1 MGSVGA
7 VPVGIGVP
15 GGGSPLFRGPRG
27 GERGGPYRRRGP
39 WGAVLPFG
47 GFWAVLMGIGV
58 RRGWAVLP
66 YFVFI
71 WGLSLYILGS
81 RGLCVGFPGGFLSL
95 RYFSGG
101 GPCGTGDARSAPQR
115 GPTAR
120 PWECGLRGPRR
131 GGAAVPRRAALLWGR
146 RFAPFRC
153 APPPPPRRNS
163 GPGAERNSPAPPR
176 GPAPPVPGTPT
187 PPQNRPWRVGLRAA
201 AVPERRWALPARG
214 RCSERCAAAAPYVR
228 LRADRGVQQKDA
240 ASAAPQSERGPKNV
254 PRDGTPLP

>member
-15 GGGSPLFRGPRG
+15 GGGPPLFRGPRG

-153 APPPPPRRNS
+153 APPLPPAGTPGRGRSETLPPPPAAPHLPCRERRRRLRTDRGASASALPPSPS
-163 GPGAERNSPAPPR
+163 GDGRCP
-176 GPAPPVPGTPT
+176 
-187 PPQNRPWRVGLRAA
+187 RVG
-201 AVPERRWALPARG
+201 
-214 RCSERCAAAAPYVR
+214 AAPSAAR
-228 LRADRGVQQKDA
+228 LRRRTSV
-240 ASAAPQSERGPKNV
+240 
-254 PRDGTPLP
+254 

>member
-15 GGGSPLFRGPRG
+15 GGGPPLFRGPRG

-101 GPCGTGDARSAPQR
+101 GPCGTGDARSAPRRVR
-115 GPTAR
+115 GNV
-120 PWECGLRGPRR
+120 GSGGR
-131 GGAAVPRRAALLWGR
+131 GGAERPSRAAPRSSGGAVSRLSAAR
-146 RFAPFRC
+146 
-153 APPPPPRRNS
+153 PPLPPRRNS

>member
-15 GGGSPLFRGPRG
+15 GGGPPLFRGPRG

-153 APPPPPRRNS
+153 APPPPPPPELRA
-163 GPGAERNSPAPPR
+163 GGGAKLSRPPPR
-176 GPAPPVPGTPT
+176 PRTS
-187 PPQNRPWRVGLRAA
+187 RAGNA
-201 AVPERRWALPARG
+201 
-214 RCSERCAAAAPYVR
+214 
-228 LRADRGVQQKDA
+228 DA
-240 ASAAPQSERGPKNV
+240 ASEPTVARRPPRCRRPRAAMGAARAWALLRALRGCGAVRPFKG
-254 PRDGTPLP
+254 R